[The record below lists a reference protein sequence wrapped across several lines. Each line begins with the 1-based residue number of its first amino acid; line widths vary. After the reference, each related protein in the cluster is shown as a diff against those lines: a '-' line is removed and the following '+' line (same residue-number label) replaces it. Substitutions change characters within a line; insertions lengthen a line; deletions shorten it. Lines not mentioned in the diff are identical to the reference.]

1 MVSIGKEQLAKDKRE
16 QLEAMYQETQL
27 VCEQGLDTD
36 EVIFL
41 EDLAEKNY
49 VFQEQQQR
57 EIDEFKVC
65 PSPMSGTELI

>member
-1 MVSIGKEQLAKDKRE
+1 
-16 QLEAMYQETQL
+16 MYQETQL